1 MNTEYEVRI
10 LEIDKDIFI
19 KKLENLGAEKVG
31 DFFQKRY
38 VYDFN
43 TTVKG
48 KWIRLR
54 TNGEEST
61 LTIKNIV
68 SPLIDGT
75 KEIEIIVSDFDKCN
89 YILNELGYKARN
101 YQENKRT
108 RYYLDKV
115 EIDIDTWPMLPTYV
129 EIEGK
134 SEEEVMTVVKKM
146 GYNENEVTTL
156 DVESIYKKYGY
167 DVKKIDILKFQEWQY
182 EFK

>member
-10 LEIDKDIFI
+10 LEIDKASFI
-19 KKLENLGAEKVG
+19 NKLEKLGAEKVG

-43 TTVKG
+43 PVVKG

-54 TNGEEST
+54 TNGDEST

-75 KEIEIIVSDFDKCN
+75 KEIEIAVSDFDKCN
-89 YILNELGYKARN
+89 YILNELGYKARS
-101 YQENKRT
+101 YQENKRV
-108 RYYLDKV
+108 RYIFDGV

-134 SEEEVMTVVKKM
+134 SEEEVMTVVKKL
-146 GYNENEVTTL
+146 GYNEDKITTL
-156 DVESIYKKYGY
+156 DVDSIYKKYGY
-167 DVKKIDILKFQEWQY
+167 NLNVIDELKF
-182 EFK
+182 

>member
-10 LEIDKDIFI
+10 LEIDKNDFI
-19 KKLENLGAEKVG
+19 KRLEQLGAKKEEY
-31 DFFQKRY
+31 FFQRRY

-43 TTVKG
+43 PAIKG

-54 TNGEEST
+54 TNGREST
-61 LTIKNIV
+61 LTIKNII

-75 KEIEIIVSDFDKCN
+75 KEIEIVVSDFDKCK
-89 YILNELGYKARN
+89 YILNELGYHPKG

-167 DVKKIDILKFQEWQY
+167 DVKKIDILKF
-182 EFK
+182 

>member
-1 MNTEYEVRI
+1 MDIEYEVRI

-19 KKLENLGAEKVG
+19 KKLEKLKAEKVG
-31 DFFQKRY
+31 YFFQRRY

-43 TTVKG
+43 PVVKG

-54 TNGEEST
+54 TNGREST

-75 KEIEIIVSDFDKCN
+75 KEIEIEVSDFDKCN
-89 YILNELGYKARN
+89 FILNELGYHDKG

-108 RYYLDKV
+108 RYYLDGV
-115 EIDIDTWPMLPTYV
+115 GIDIDTWPMLPTYV

-134 SEEEVMTVVKKM
+134 SEKEVMTVVKKL

-156 DVESIYKKYGY
+156 DVDSIYKKYGY
-167 DVKKIDILKFQEWQY
+167 DVKKIDILKF
-182 EFK
+182 

>member
-10 LEIDKDIFI
+10 LEIDKASFI
-19 KKLENLGAEKVG
+19 NKLEKLGAEKVG
-31 DFFQKRY
+31 DFFQKCY

-43 TTVKG
+43 PVVKG

-54 TNGEEST
+54 TNGDEST

-89 YILNELGYKARN
+89 YILSELGYKAKS
-101 YQENKRT
+101 YQENKRV
-108 RYYLDKV
+108 RYILDGV
-115 EIDIDTWPMLPTYV
+115 EIDIDTWTMLPTYV

-134 SEEEVMTVVKKM
+134 SEEEVMTVVKKL
-146 GYNENEVTTL
+146 GYNEDKITTL
-156 DVESIYKKYGY
+156 DVDSIYKKYGY
-167 DVKKIDILKFQEWQY
+167 NLNGIDELKFQEWQY

>member
-10 LEIDKDIFI
+10 LEIDKDTFI
-19 KKLENLGAEKVG
+19 NKLEELGAEKAG

-43 TTVKG
+43 PTIKG

-54 TNGEEST
+54 TNGNEST
-61 LTIKNIV
+61 LTIKNII

-75 KEIEIIVSDFDKCN
+75 KEIEIVVSDFDKCK
-89 YILNELGYKARN
+89 YILNELGYRPKG

-108 RYYLDKV
+108 RYYLDGV
-115 EIDIDTWPMLPTYV
+115 EIDIDTWPIIPTYA

-134 SEEEVMTVVKKM
+134 TEDEVMAIIDKL
-146 GYNENEVTTL
+146 GYNKEDITTL
-156 DVESIYKKYGY
+156 DVDSIYKKYGY
-167 DVKKIDILKFQEWQY
+167 NENDMKELKFEAD
-182 EFK
+182 FK

>member
-1 MNTEYEVRI
+1 MDIEYEVRI
-10 LEIDKDIFI
+10 LDIDKDIFI
-19 KKLENLGAEKVG
+19 KKLEKLKAEKVG
-31 DFFQKRY
+31 DFFQRRY

-43 TTVKG
+43 PVVKG

-54 TNGEEST
+54 TNGREST

-75 KEIEIIVSDFDKCN
+75 KEIEIEVSDFDKCN
-89 YILNELGYKARN
+89 FILNELGYHDKG

-108 RYYLDKV
+108 RYYLDGV

-134 SEEEVMTVVKKM
+134 SEKEVMTVLKKL

-156 DVESIYKKYGY
+156 DVDSIYKKYGY
-167 DVKKIDILKFQEWQY
+167 DVKKIDILKF
-182 EFK
+182 

>member
-1 MNTEYEVRI
+1 MDIEYEVRI

-19 KKLENLGAEKVG
+19 KKLEKLKAEKVG
-31 DFFQKRY
+31 DFFQRRY

-43 TTVKG
+43 PVVKG

-54 TNGEEST
+54 TNGREST

-75 KEIEIIVSDFDKCN
+75 KEIEIEVSDFDKCN
-89 YILNELGYKARN
+89 FILNELGYHDKG

-108 RYYLDKV
+108 RYYLDGV

-134 SEEEVMTVVKKM
+134 SEKEVMTVVKKL

-156 DVESIYKKYGY
+156 DVDSIYKKYGY
-167 DVKKIDILKFQEWQY
+167 DVKKIDILKF
-182 EFK
+182 

>member
-10 LEIDKDIFI
+10 LEIDKDSFI
-19 KKLENLGAEKVG
+19 KKLEKLGAEKVG

-43 TTVKG
+43 PVVKG

-54 TNGEEST
+54 TNGNEST

-89 YILNELGYKARN
+89 YILNELGYKARS
-101 YQENKRT
+101 YQENKRI
-108 RYYLDKV
+108 RYNLDGV
-115 EIDIDTWPMLPTYV
+115 EIDIDTWPLIPTYV

-134 SEEEVMTVVKKM
+134 SEEEVMTVVKKL
-146 GYNENEVTTL
+146 GYNENEITTL
-156 DVESIYKKYGY
+156 DVDSIYKKYGH
-167 DVKKIDILKFQEWQY
+167 DLKMIDELKF
-182 EFK
+182 